1 MLLAMKRAWPPRAL
15 LLVALLAACGSALPA
30 TAAGPGVGDYA
41 PAMELRDL
49 DGTPRKAVWGE
60 GAPPATVVFFFD
72 PQNPDCLFGTNFL
85 DTLYSRARDFGLAL
99 YAVEARGRQP
109 AEVAVSMERYCRVYR
124 QPGFPILPD
133 PSFRASR
140 TYGVE
145 RVPVTFIME
154 SHGVILSRIEGFA
167 HDDAVAITRRV
178 EQLLRRDRGYL
189 SPSLRESGI
198 SEAEERSAEAKL
210 AEASEL
216 LRSGAPEK
224 RALAAGDRL
233 PELEFSDYAGRS
245 GRWGW
250 GEQAPAGLRVLLFF
264 NGSQAVSLEALTW
277 LDRLARRGRDAGLEV
292 LAIEVGGMDDAAL
305 QAVIDKYR
313 RYNPDPSFPLVADA
327 GGRFRTAFGPWAK
340 LPQTYLVDMDGA
352 VVFLSEGY
360 SEDEAGVVGGKVAR
374 SYLLAGRPFPSV
386 RPPSSASGAPEAAPA
401 DEEAPSIRRKRE
413 QDERYRSS
421 VVLGDAAFMS
431 WDFDRALAH
440 YLEALKAQ
448 PRDLHA
454 LMRAAQLYE
463 RRGDT
468 ARALE
473 LWERVLAVRP
483 DHIEAGAKVRELRAP
498 R

>member
-1 MLLAMKRAWPPRAL
+1 MVLAMKRAWTPRAL

-30 TAAGPGVGDYA
+30 SAAGPGIGDHA
-41 PAMELRDL
+41 PPIELRDL
-49 DGTPRKAVWGE
+49 DGTPRTSVWGE

-85 DTLYSRARDFGLAL
+85 DTLYSRAHDFGLAL

-133 PSFRASR
+133 PAFRTSR

-145 RVPVTFIME
+145 RVPITFIME
-154 SHGVILSRIEGFA
+154 SHGVILNRIEGFA
-167 HDDAVAITRRV
+167 HDDAVAITRRI
-178 EQLLRRDRGYL
+178 EQLLRRDRGFL
-189 SPSLRESGI
+189 SASLREAGI
-198 SEAEERSAEAKL
+198 SEAEERAAETKL

-216 LRSGAPEK
+216 RSSAPEK

-233 PELEFSDYAGRS
+233 PELEFSDYSGRS
-245 GRWGW
+245 GRWRW
-250 GEQAPAGLRVLLFF
+250 GELAPMGLRVLVFF
-264 NGSQAVSLEALTW
+264 NGSQAASLEALTW
-277 LDRLARRGRDAGLEV
+277 LDRLARRGLDAGLEV
-292 LAIEVGGMDDAAL
+292 LAVEVGGMDTTAL
-305 QAVIDKYR
+305 QAAIDKYR

-327 GGRFRTAFGPWAK
+327 DGRMLRAFGPWEK
-340 LPQTYLVDMDGA
+340 LPQTYLIDADGT
-352 VVFLSEGY
+352 VVFRSEGF

-386 RPPSSASGAPEAAPA
+386 RPPSSATGAPEAPPA

-413 QDERYRSS
+413 QDERYRSN
-421 VVLGDAAFMS
+421 VVLGDAAFMA
-431 WDFDRALAH
+431 WEFDRALTH
-440 YLEALKAQ
+440 YLEALEAQ

-454 LMRAAQLYE
+454 LVRAAQLYE

-468 ARALE
+468 ANALA

-483 DHIEAGAKVRELRAP
+483 DHVEAGAKVRELRAP